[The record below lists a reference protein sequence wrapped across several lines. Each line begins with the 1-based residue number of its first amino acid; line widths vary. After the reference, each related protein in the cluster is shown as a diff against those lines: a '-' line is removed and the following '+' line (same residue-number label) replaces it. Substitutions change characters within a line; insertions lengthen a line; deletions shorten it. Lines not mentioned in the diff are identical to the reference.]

1 MLELLLI
8 LALTLIHF
16 GVPLTY
22 YLYLKTVWFKKPW
35 NVKRDP
41 GYKPKVTV
49 IVPTYNEVA
58 FVESKLDDIAGQ
70 EYPRGLLEV
79 IVVDSRSSDGTLD
92 IVEKWAKAHSDV
104 RLVIVRESVRR
115 GKAYALNNALRYA
128 SGDIIVVT
136 DADSI
141 WSSPKTLE
149 NAMSW
154 FNDLSVGAVTCLKKP
169 VNPGFTG
176 IEEGYREFYNI
187 VRVSESKAWS
197 TPIFHGEL
205 AAFRR
210 DLLEGVGGFPLDLG
224 ADDSHTATLIAIK
237 GYRAIAV
244 DNVLCLEAIPRRGY
258 HMWRVRRAQHLIQHF
273 TRIIR
278 YVVKAPRRL
287 KPILVVE
294 SYLHIVNPW
303 LLPIAT
309 TILVYEAVNG
319 VLLATIPLAMTVPL
333 LSYKPF
339 RTWIATQL
347 YLVVA
352 CARNLWTREIAWE
365 KPVKYV

>member
-1 MLELLLI
+1 MVEPLLTV
-8 LALTLIHF
+8 ALTLALIHF
-16 GVPLTY
+16 VIPLAY
-22 YLYLKTVWFKKPW
+22 YLYLKTMWFRKPW
-35 NVKRDP
+35 DVKRDLS
-41 GYKPKVTV
+41 YKLRVTV
-49 IVPTYNEVA
+49 IIPTYNEVT

-154 FNDLSVGAVTCLKKP
+154 FNDLSVGAVTCLVKP

-176 IEEGYREFYNI
+176 IEEGYRGFYNI

-197 TPIFHGEL
+197 TPIFHGDL

-210 DLLEGVGGFPLDLG
+210 DLLEGIGGFPLDLG
-224 ADDSHTATLIAIK
+224 RTLFTTPESLALK
-237 GYRAIAV
+237 GG
-244 DNVLCLEAIPRRGY
+244 DE
-258 HMWRVRRAQHLIQHF
+258 
-273 TRIIR
+273 
-278 YVVKAPRRL
+278 
-287 KPILVVE
+287 
-294 SYLHIVNPW
+294 
-303 LLPIAT
+303 
-309 TILVYEAVNG
+309 
-319 VLLATIPLAMTVPL
+319 
-333 LSYKPF
+333 
-339 RTWIATQL
+339 
-347 YLVVA
+347 
-352 CARNLWTREIAWE
+352 
-365 KPVKYV
+365 